1 MVTEVEEIEA
11 TVEIEKE
18 GDLGRGIEE
27 IEEIEMT
34 GLKKIVIKIADQNQ
48 IKNKENANQEE
59 EEEKMSYQLKKQ
71 TN

>member
-48 IKNKENANQEE
+48 IKNK
-59 EEEKMSYQLKKQ
+59 
-71 TN
+71 